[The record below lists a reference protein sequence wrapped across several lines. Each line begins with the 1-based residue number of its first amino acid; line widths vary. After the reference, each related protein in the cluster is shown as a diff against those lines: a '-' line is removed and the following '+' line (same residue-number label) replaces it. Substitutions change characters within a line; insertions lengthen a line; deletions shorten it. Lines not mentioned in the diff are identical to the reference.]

1 MLKTSNPPTMPPPG
15 GYYSQV
21 VEVPPNARWVVL
33 AGQICVRPDG
43 TTPEGFEAQHD
54 QIWQNTIAALE
65 SAGMGVDDIV
75 HLNVYSTDPEGRPHV
90 AAQRKKYLGEHKP
103 GSTYLLVA
111 GLAQPEWRVEMDV
124 TAAKVG

>member
-1 MLKTSNPPTMPPPG
+1 MLKTSNPPTMPTPG
-15 GYYSQV
+15 GVYSQV

-33 AGQICVRPDG
+33 AGQIGVRPDG
-43 TTPEGFEAQHD
+43 TTPEGFEAQHE
-54 QIWQNTIAALE
+54 QAWKNIIAGLE

-75 HLNVYSTDPEGRPHV
+75 HVNVYSTDPEGRPHV
-90 AAQRKKYLGEHKP
+90 AAQRKQIFGEHIP

-124 TAAKVG
+124 SAAKVD